1 MMCSVYKSAKKPDT
15 YLYVPYDSDFDDL
28 PEGLT
33 RVWGE
38 PELVMHI
45 DLGQRDKLAL
55 VDITELKEKLTEDG
69 YYLQMPPTQE
79 ELAGLIEGNSK
90 APISR

>member
-15 YLYVPYDSDFDDL
+15 YLYIPYNSDFEEL
-28 PEGLT
+28 PEGL
-33 RVWGE
+33 RSVWGE

-45 DLGQRDKLAL
+45 DLEKREKLAL
-55 VDITELKEKLTEDG
+55 VEINELKAQLESEG
-69 YYLQMPPTQE
+69 YFLQMPPTQD
-79 ELAGLIEGNSK
+79 ELASLIEANSK